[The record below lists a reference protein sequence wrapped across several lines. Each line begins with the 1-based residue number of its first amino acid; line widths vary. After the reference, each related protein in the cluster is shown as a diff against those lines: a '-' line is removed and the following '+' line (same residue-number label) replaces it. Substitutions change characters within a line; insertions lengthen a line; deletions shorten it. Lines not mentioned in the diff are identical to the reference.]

1 MVLFFQKSDRHYKF
15 LAELMRSPYITQ
27 YKKAIMRSSIT
38 LNSQKHLGER
48 ESLLHSGDKV
58 YLYGDT
64 TYTGRLIHPIERT
77 YPAKWTVQI
86 DRGGYEAVN
95 VKNICVLEVDRENTN
110 SQSDV
115 EQLNLDI
122 PFSSATDESE
132 STLEL
137 LEEIAA
143 LKREN
148 ALLRQQ
154 NKELEQE
161 NQLLKKDL
169 EQAKQIIRRA
179 KDISPVMRLSLKRV
193 VRLAHHAC
201 MDVKRTVGG
210 WILKMGD
217 KARKFRRL
225 VDIWDLISV
234 DEFILSEIF
243 PPDKLIAV
251 ELIRPP
257 KRRIR
262 SQLHRTTIDEP
273 RRYEKNYARST
284 VWLNSNYGNVEGKR
298 SLYF

>member
-1 MVLFFQKSDRHYKF
+1 MILGGINATALHY
-15 LAELMRSPYITQ
+15 PN
-27 YKKAIMRSSIT
+27 KKAIMRSSIT
-38 LNSQKHLGER
+38 LNSRKHSGER
-48 ESLLHSGDKV
+48 EFFLNSGDKV

-64 TYTGRLIHPIERT
+64 TYTGGLIRPIERT
-77 YPAKWTVQI
+77 YPPKWTVQL
-86 DRGGYEAVN
+86 DRGGYEAVS
-95 VKNICVLEVDRENTN
+95 VKDICVLEIDRENTDLP
-110 SQSDV
+110 SDFK
-115 EQLNLDI
+115 QLDLDI
-122 PFSSATDESE
+122 PFSSAIDEPE

-137 LEEIAA
+137 EKEIAA
-143 LKREN
+143 LKKEN

-154 NKELEQE
+154 HRELEQE

-193 VRLAHHAC
+193 IRLAHHAC
-201 MDVKRTVGG
+201 MDVKRTIGG
-210 WILKMGD
+210 WILKMGN

-243 PPDKLIAV
+243 PEDKLIAV
-251 ELIRPP
+251 ESIRPP

-262 SQLHRTTIDEP
+262 PQLYRTTIDEP
-273 RRYEKNYARST
+273 RRYEKSYAKST
-284 VWLNSNYGNVEGKR
+284 IWLNGNYGDVEERR